1 MSYRDLSVILPALP
15 VFLAV
20 ARNLSFTRAA
30 ADLCITQGAVSHQI
44 RHLENHLGF
53 RLFHRLTRKILLTE
67 AGERMFHILRGP
79 LWDLDNEIRNIKQ
92 LNQIGTLVIQSQ
104 PSIAFAW
111 LVPRLRNFQKLCPDI
126 EIHMHCS
133 NTPLDFKSKLV
144 DVAISYG
151 EDTASDLQRLP
162 LMQDT
167 LIPVCSPAYADEHGL
182 NSGDARNLAH
192 CTLLHDNT
200 PWPNARFYSE
210 WHLWA
215 ETAGVMG
222 IDVRSGFSFDYS
234 SLAFI
239 AAAHG
244 QGVAMGRK
252 ILVQDALADGSLI
265 TPIRREVPGQK
276 YYAVCRRE
284 DSRNHSIQMFLQWME
299 AEIGAQESTTKG

>member
-1 MSYRDLSVILPALP
+1 MDYRNLSVILPALP

-67 AGERMFHILRGP
+67 AGERMFQILRGP

-92 LNQIGTLVIQSQ
+92 LNLVGTLIIQSQ

-111 LVPRLRNFQKLCPDI
+111 LVPRLRSFQELCPDV

-151 EDTASDLQRLP
+151 EEAANDLQTFP
-162 LMQDT
+162 LMRDT

-182 NSGDARNLAH
+182 NSGDAGKLAD
-192 CTLLHDNT
+192 CILLHDNT

-215 ETAGVMG
+215 ETVGVTD

-252 ILVQDALADGSLI
+252 LLVQNELADGRLVA
-265 TPIRREVPGQK
+265 PIEREAPGQK
-276 YYAVCRRE
+276 YHAVYRRK
-284 DSRNHSIQMFLQWME
+284 DSRNPRIQMFLQWMKT
-299 AEIGAQESTTKG
+299 EIDDTSV

>member
-1 MSYRDLSVILPALP
+1 MDYRSLSVILPVLP

-53 RLFHRLTRKILLTE
+53 RLFHRLARKIMLTE
-67 AGERMFHILRGP
+67 AGERMFQILRGP
-79 LWDLDNEIRNIKQ
+79 LWDLDNEIRNIRQ
-92 LNQIGTLVIQSQ
+92 LKLIGTLIIQSQ

-111 LVPRLRNFQKLCPDI
+111 LVPRLRSFQKLCPDI

-133 NTPLDFKSKLV
+133 NTPLDIKSKLV
-144 DVAISYG
+144 DVAIFYG
-151 EDTASDLQRLP
+151 EDTVNDLQMFP

-167 LIPVCSPAYADEHGL
+167 LIPVCSPASADEHGL
-182 NSGDARNLAH
+182 NSGEVKNLAD

-215 ETAGVMG
+215 ETVGVTD

-252 ILVQDALADGSLI
+252 LLVEDALANGSLI
-265 TPIRREVPGQK
+265 TPIQREAPGQK
-276 YYAVCRRE
+276 YYVVYRRE
-284 DSRNHSIQMFLQWME
+284 DSHNHRIQMFLQWME
-299 AEIGAQESTTKG
+299 GEIGNTAV